1 MLSCEEATTVNAV
14 ELEDTLRAVVA
25 RRLQISPETLSGGTD
40 LDSLGI
46 DDETALAVLVDVE
59 DILDIRFPDDF
70 FDGVHTYG
78 DLSTAIRVA
87 VGV

>member
-1 MLSCEEATTVNAV
+1 MNAA
-14 ELEDTLRAVVA
+14 EIEGTLRTVVA
-25 RRLQISPETLSGGTD
+25 RHLQIAPETLGGDTD

-46 DDETALAVLVDVE
+46 DDDMALAVLVEVE

-78 DLSTAIRVA
+78 DLSTAVRVA

>member
-1 MLSCEEATTVNAV
+1 VNAA
-14 ELEDTLRAVVA
+14 ELEGALRSVVA
-25 RRLQISPETLSGGTD
+25 QHLQIAPEALGSDTD

-46 DDETALAVLVDVE
+46 DDDTALAVLVDVE
-59 DILDIRFPDDF
+59 DILDVRFPDDF

-78 DLSTAIRVA
+78 DLSTAVRVA